1 MNVSFRLVARFLPLS
16 GLILATSTGAC
27 GGGDDATDLFGA
39 SGGGNAGTS
48 ASAGA
53 GSVGKGGSAAGAAG
67 KGGATAGAGG
77 SVAGAAGAAA
87 GGVSGGTG
95 GTNGD
100 GGAAGGE
107 AGAAGAGGAAEA
119 GTGGTAGAAAGAAG
133 TAGEGGT
140 TAGTGA
146 SAGSGG
152 AGVAGAGEG
161 GGAGVAG
168 AAGGSAGAGG
178 IAGAGGSVAGTGGGA
193 GAGAGG
199 GAGVGAGGSGGV
211 GAGGAVCGEATF
223 PVSLPPGQVDLLLV
237 IDNSA
242 SMTDEIQAVQAHL
255 YDDLV
260 KPLDDAGIDRH
271 VVLIGRHGS
280 AANAQSVCVSKPL
293 SGHVCEP
300 IPQKPTNTDRF
311 LHYSTE
317 IASTNSLLKLLAAL
331 DAPDEFGVPTG
342 GVSSFLRHD
351 TLKVILEIS
360 DDSTNRTPDEFEA
373 ALFLRPGDLFGT
385 ATDRRYVFHS
395 LIGVADSETGIF
407 LPSQI
412 QVSSKCNTAVN
423 TGTVYQQL
431 SLRTGGLRMS
441 ICPTSK
447 YGNMFQRVAAV
458 TREKV
463 APVCAFPLLDAS
475 AGGPT
480 DPTQIDELRLVS
492 GTTSASLPR
501 RAGKP
506 SCDSE
511 GFYLTGNR
519 VELCPDSCAK
529 FAAVPVEQA
538 ILVDACP

>member
-53 GSVGKGGSAAGAAG
+53 GSVGKGGSAAGEAG

-193 GAGAGG
+193 GAGG

-260 KPLDDAGIDRH
+260 KPIDDAGIDRH